1 MSKIKK
7 VEKFLED
14 FLKNKEGK
22 INIKNLLNKNLV
34 RNGILDSMDIIVLTS
49 NINKKFNIQINLASQ
64 TTLKKFEKFRDLV
77 DLISKKMK

>member
-14 FLKNKEGK
+14 FLKKKEGK

>member
-14 FLKNKEGK
+14 FLKKKEGK

-77 DLISKKMK
+77 DLILKKMK

>member
-1 MSKIKK
+1 VSKIKK

-14 FLKNKEGK
+14 FLKKKEGK

>member
-14 FLKNKEGK
+14 FLKKKEGK

-34 RNGILDSMDIIVLTS
+34 RNGILDSMDIIVLATK
-49 NINKKFNIQINLASQ
+49 INEKFNIQINLASQ
-64 TTLKKFEKFRDLV
+64 NTLKKFEKFKDLV

>member
-14 FLKNKEGK
+14 FLKKKERK
-22 INIKNLLNKNLV
+22 INLKNLLNKNLV